1 MIEIL
6 NGLHETINFEDSLG
20 LRLYH
25 NVDYEDYPE
34 HWHTGVEIIMPLSSE
49 YWVLV
54 GENSCHLETGDIAL
68 INSGILHALKA
79 PPTGERIILQF
90 DAALLYTL
98 KEMETLLSLLPPLL
112 LLRKTDKTELYEFVH
127 DRMNRIIHEYDE
139 RKTFREASIYAMMI
153 EIFVK
158 LGREATAQEMIKG
171 DEGVKGQVVK
181 QKEYLEVI
189 MNACNY
195 INRHYQENLTLEET
209 ANISGFSKFHFTRI
223 FKQFMNMTFYEYLN
237 SKRVKRAEE
246 LLYSTEL
253 SITDVAMNSG
263 FSSLSAFNRTFKS
276 VNGCSPSGFRNKVLQ
291 HVPPPKGGGSKGL
304 TH

>member
-6 NGLHETINFEDSLG
+6 NGLHETINYGDSLG
-20 LRLYH
+20 MRLFH

-34 HWHTGVEIIMPLSSE
+34 HWHTGIEVIMPMSSE
-49 YWVLV
+49 YAVIV
-54 GENSCHLETGDIAL
+54 GENRYQLQVGDIA
-68 INSGILHALKA
+68 IVNSGVLHSLEA

-98 KEMETLLSLLPPLL
+98 KEMETLLSLIPPVIFF
-112 LLRKTDKTELYEFVH
+112 RKSDDTELYRFVRERM
-127 DRMNRIIHEYDE
+127 DRIVLEYDD
-139 RKTFREASIYAMMI
+139 RKTFREAYIYAMMI
-153 EIFVK
+153 EIYVK
-158 LGREATAQEMIKG
+158 LGRNATSQEIKNS
-171 DEGVKGQVVK
+171 EGGSKGQILK

-189 MNACNY
+189 MSACNY
-195 INRHYQENLTLEET
+195 INKHYQENLTLEET

-237 SKRVKRAEE
+237 SKRMKRAEE

-276 VNGCSPSGFRNKVLQ
+276 INGCSPSEFRNKLLQ
-291 HVPPPKGGGSKGL
+291 KL
-304 TH
+304 R